1 MLEPVKIASGRL
13 VLQAEWADRKE
24 ERRLAVK
31 TAKHGTYAVQLT
43 KKGNSSAA
51 AAHER
56 AAARCEARAKAL
68 RSRRIERH
76 RRLARQAQRRSDTD
90 RARRHLLAADDL
102 ENSALPLHIIE
113 ASAVARGTPFE

>member
-1 MLEPVKIASGRL
+1 MSQISAILHTRHQAHSRGKTVLSLASYMLEPVKI
-13 VLQAEWADRKE
+13 
-24 ERRLAVK
+24 
-31 TAKHGTYAVQLT
+31 
-43 KKGNSSAA
+43 
-51 AAHER
+51 AHER